1 MLKQE
6 MQGDNERSK
15 LNYFIQ
21 FVLYYIASSSTYNT
35 FNGEDV
41 DEKCCS
47 PLLDENLKWMAA
59 ISIGTPNKATSMN
72 SRFDYRLT

>member
-21 FVLYYIASSSTYNT
+21 FVWYYIASSSTYNT
-35 FNGEDV
+35 FNGEYV
-41 DEKCCS
+41 GEKCS
-47 PLLDENLKWMAA
+47 IPLLDENRKWIAA
-59 ISIGTPNKATSMN
+59 ISIGALKKVTSMN
-72 SRFDYRLT
+72 SGFDYSLT